1 MNETKRNET
10 MRAID
15 EKKNVY
21 YYSRTI
27 KNSVD
32 VNGVRLPQPVCATR
46 KGGFA
51 STAVVH
57 GEHDARHERRARLF
71 AIAPYTKECFGLD
84 ATAICRLTNNHS
96 IAGIFHHART
106 RRRW

>member
-1 MNETKRNET
+1 MNDMKRHET

-21 YYSRTI
+21 YSRTI
-27 KNSVD
+27 KKSVD

-46 KGGFA
+46 KGGFT

-71 AIAPYTKECFGLD
+71 TIAAYTKERFSLD
-84 ATAICRLTNNHS
+84 ATAIRRLTNNHS
-96 IAGIFHHART
+96 IARIFHDART